1 MSTSKQLSKVEL
13 IALGVHP
20 LTANRLLHMR
30 RTKETAAVGYL
41 DAQKGSTVYGYSK
54 GDYPLNKNGM
64 PLNENNTNA
73 LKP

>member
-20 LTANRLLHMR
+20 LTA
-30 RTKETAAVGYL
+30 
-41 DAQKGSTVYGYSK
+41 AQTGSTVYGYTK
-54 GDYPLNKNGM
+54 GGYPLNKNGM

-73 LKP
+73 LKR